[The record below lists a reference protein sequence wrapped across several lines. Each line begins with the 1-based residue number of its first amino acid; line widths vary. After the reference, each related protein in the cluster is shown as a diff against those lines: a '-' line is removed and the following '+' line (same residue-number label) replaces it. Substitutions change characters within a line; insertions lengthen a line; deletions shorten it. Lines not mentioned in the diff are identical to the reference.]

1 MAEIKYIKHLR
12 EKEGKS
18 IQAISGIL
26 DIDWRTSK
34 KYADC
39 EDFNLVVPQRRKRSR
54 PVMGPYETIVD
65 AWLLADRKLP
75 RKQRHTAKRIYD
87 RLIQEYDFNGGERTV
102 REYVSLRKQQ
112 LGQEDEVF
120 AQLSHPMGHTQA
132 DFGEFYAFSNG
143 SLMAFQYLVLSFPYS
158 NAGFAQVL
166 PGENSECLLEGLKW
180 IFQHLGGV
188 PYKIRFDNLSAA
200 VTLRKKNRKINESFD
215 RFCLHYGFEA
225 EFCNV
230 ACANEKGNVESKVG
244 YSRRNWFVPIPGI
257 DDISTFN
264 QQLFQKAEADMKRSH
279 YTKGD
284 SIKELFVQ
292 EQAQLLTLPT
302 VPYDVVRWDTATVD
316 KYGRIKFDKHY
327 YHGVPAG
334 AGGSVIVK
342 ASWDTVEIFS
352 TDYEAMVQYPRMYNQ
367 KAEPVNWQAQF
378 KLFSRKPRAA
388 QHSVHFELLPPAIQ
402 DYLSSSFSDTGE
414 LKRRLRFLSQLAVDH
429 ELEAMAA
436 AITQTRQNGQTDA
449 GAIRHELY
457 RLTNPERLLPL
468 LEEYTPAC
476 LHGYRPD
483 LSQYDQLTTVSG
495 MTTVNEAL
503 ASGGS

>member
-1 MAEIKYIKHLR
+1 MLAMAEIKYIKHLR
-12 EKEGKS
+12 EKKGQS
-18 IQAISGIL
+18 IQAISDTLG
-26 DIDWRTSK
+26 IDWRTAK

-39 EDFNLVVPQRRKRSR
+39 EDFNLAVPQKRKRSR
-54 PVMGPYETIVD
+54 PVMGAYETIVD
-65 AWLLADRKLP
+65 VWLLADRKLP

-87 RLIQEYDFNGGERTV
+87 RLIQEYDFKGGERTV

-112 LGQEDEVF
+112 LGQKGEVF

-132 DFGEFYAFSNG
+132 DFGEFYAFRNG
-143 SLMAFQYLVLSFPYS
+143 SLTAFQYLVLSFPYS

-180 IFQHLGGV
+180 IFQHLVGV
-188 PYKIRFDNLSAA
+188 PHKIRFDNLSAA
-200 VTLRKKNRKINESFD
+200 VTLRKKIRKVNESFD

-244 YSRRNWFVPIPGI
+244 YSRRNWFVPIPNI
-257 DDISTFN
+257 DDLSTFN
-264 QQLFQKAEADMKRSH
+264 QQLFCKAEEDMQRSH

-284 SIKELFVQ
+284 SIKELFAQ
-292 EQAQLLTLPT
+292 EQAQLLILPT

-327 YHGVPAG
+327 YHGVPVG
-334 AGGSVIVK
+334 AGESVIVK
-342 ASWDTVEIFS
+342 ASWNTVEILNK
-352 TDYEAMVQYPRMYNQ
+352 DYEAMFQYPRTYNQ
-367 KAEPVNWQAQF
+367 KAEAINWQAQF

-402 DYLSSSFSDTGE
+402 DYLSSSFSDTRE

-429 ELEAMAA
+429 ELDTLAV
-436 AITQTRQNGQTDA
+436 AITQARQKGQTDV

-483 LSQYDQLTTVSG
+483 LSQYDRLTTA
-495 MTTVNEAL
+495 NESL

>member
-65 AWLLADRKLP
+65 AWLLADRKVP

-102 REYVSLRKQQ
+102 REYVSHRKQQ

-188 PYKIRFDNLSAA
+188 PYKIRFHNLSAA
-200 VTLRKKNRKINESFD
+200 VTLRKKNRKVNESFD

-244 YSRRNWFVPIPGI
+244 YRRRNWFVPIPGI

-264 QQLFQKAEADMKRSH
+264 QQLFQKAEGDMKRSH

-284 SIKELFVQ
+284 SIKELFAQ

-495 MTTVNEAL
+495 MTTVNEGL

>member
-12 EKEGKS
+12 EKKGQS
-18 IQAISGIL
+18 IQAISDTLG
-26 DIDWRTSK
+26 IDWRTAK

-39 EDFNLVVPQRRKRSR
+39 EDFNLAVPQRRKRSR

-75 RKQRHTAKRIYD
+75 RKQWHTAKRIYD
-87 RLIQEYDFNGGERTV
+87 RLIQECDFKGGERTV

-120 AQLSHPMGHTQA
+120 AQLSHPMGHTQT
-132 DFGEFYAFSNG
+132 DFGEFHAFRNG

-188 PYKIRFDNLSAA
+188 PHKIRFDNLSAA

-244 YSRRNWFVPIPGI
+244 YSRRNWFVPIPSI

-284 SIKELFVQ
+284 SIKELFAQ
-292 EQAQLLTLPT
+292 EQAQLLILPT
-302 VPYDVVRWDTATVD
+302 VSYDVVRWDTAMVD

-334 AGGSVIVK
+334 AGESVIVK
-342 ASWDTVEIFS
+342 ASWNTVEIFNK
-352 TDYEAMVQYPRMYNQ
+352 DYEAMVQYPRTYNQ
-367 KAEPVNWQAQF
+367 KAEAINWQAQF

-429 ELEAMAA
+429 ELDALAV
-436 AITQTRQNGQTDA
+436 AITQARQKGQTDV
-449 GAIRHELY
+449 GVIRHELY
-457 RLTNPERLLPL
+457 RFTNPERLLPL

-483 LSQYDQLTTVSG
+483 LSQYDRLTTA
-495 MTTVNEAL
+495 NESL

>member
-1 MAEIKYIKHLR
+1 MAEMKYIKHLR
-12 EKEGKS
+12 EKKGES
-18 IQAISGIL
+18 IQAISDTL
-26 DIDWRTSK
+26 NIDWRTAK

-39 EDFNLVVPQRRKRSR
+39 EDFNLAIPQRRKRSR
-54 PVMGPYETIVD
+54 SVMGAYETIVD
-65 AWLLADRKLP
+65 AWLFADRKLP

-87 RLIQEYDFNGGERTV
+87 RLIQEYDFKGGERTV

-120 AQLSHPMGHTQA
+120 AQLSHPMGHTQT
-132 DFGEFYAFSNG
+132 DFGEFYAFRNG
-143 SLMAFQYLVLSFPYS
+143 SLTAFQYLVLSFPYS

-188 PYKIRFDNLSAA
+188 PHKIRFDNLSAA
-200 VTLRKKNRKINESFD
+200 VTLRKKSRKINESFD

-230 ACANEKGNVESKVG
+230 GCANEKGNVESKVG

-264 QQLFQKAEADMKRSH
+264 KQLFQKAEEDMNRSH

-316 KYGRIKFDKHY
+316 KYGRITLDKHY

-334 AGGSVIVK
+334 AGASVIVK
-342 ASWDTVEIFS
+342 ASWNTVEIFS
-352 TDYEAMVQYPRMYNQ
+352 KDYEAMVQYPRIYNQ
-367 KAEPVNWQAQF
+367 KAEAINWQAQF

-388 QHSVHFELLPPAIQ
+388 QHSVHFELLPAAIQ

-414 LKRRLRFLSQLAVDH
+414 LKRRLRFLSQLAGDH
-429 ELEAMAA
+429 ELDTLAV
-436 AITQTRQNGQTDA
+436 AITQARQNGQTDA

-457 RLTNPERLLPL
+457 RLTNPEQRLPL

-476 LHGYRPD
+476 LHGYKPD
-483 LSQYDQLTTVSG
+483 LSQYDQLTTG
-495 MTTVNEAL
+495 NEAL
-503 ASGGS
+503 TSGGS

>member
-34 KYADC
+34 KYADY

-65 AWLLADRKLP
+65 AWLLADRKVP

-102 REYVSLRKQQ
+102 REYVSHRKQQ

-188 PYKIRFDNLSAA
+188 PYKIRFHNLSAA
-200 VTLRKKNRKINESFD
+200 VTLRKKNRKVNESFD

-264 QQLFQKAEADMKRSH
+264 QQLFQKAEGDMKRSH

-284 SIKELFVQ
+284 SIKELFAQ

-495 MTTVNEAL
+495 MTTVNEGL